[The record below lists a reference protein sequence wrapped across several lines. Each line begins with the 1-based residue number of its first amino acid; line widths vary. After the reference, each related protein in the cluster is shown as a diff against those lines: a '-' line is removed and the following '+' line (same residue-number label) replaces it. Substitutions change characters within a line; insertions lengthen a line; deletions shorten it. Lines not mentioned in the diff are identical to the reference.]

1 MPLFELCDI
10 LVGTSVAVLPCVVHT
25 EVDAAVCSDI
35 ILVLDW
41 QIGVAVLPG
50 LVHMEVDTA
59 VCSDR
64 VLVLDW
70 QIGVD
75 VYTAVLA
82 GCFTGVAVTGE
93 CVWSLRGSASF
104 VLRKCALFRRYDA
117 DFVFTCL
124 CVHKSLALR
133 L

>member
-1 MPLFELCDI
+1 MFELCDI
-10 LVGTSVAVLPCVVHT
+10 LVGTSVAVLPGVVHT
-25 EVDAAVCSDI
+25 EVNAAVCSDRA
-35 ILVLDW
+35 LVLDW

-93 CVWSLRGSASF
+93 CVWSLKGSASF

-124 CVHKSLALR
+124 CVHKSPALR